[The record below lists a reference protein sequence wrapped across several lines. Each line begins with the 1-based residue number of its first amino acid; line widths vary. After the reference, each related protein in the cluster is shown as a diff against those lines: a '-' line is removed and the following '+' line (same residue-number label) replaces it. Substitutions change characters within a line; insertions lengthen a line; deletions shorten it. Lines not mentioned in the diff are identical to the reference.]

1 MTEKYTGKTMY
12 LKQLPLDINA
22 EELILYLKDTPVKVA
37 LCGLHKRDAYNDIV
51 GMEECPDGALG
62 INLARNSLYNVLPEY
77 MFHPID
83 RFDNIPANETKE
95 RFADELKAQEK
106 EKENARRFF
115 EPLDILLL
123 KLKCDVRKAFEKYAE
138 TDVVLENALTDSMT
152 EALRRNRFVRQT
164 LKFMPSCK
172 SIRGDKTLLTLM
184 LRKILGEEGLKIVL
198 HNQKIIYEDD
208 SPRYSSQLDG
218 EIGRMYA
225 GNVFDEAVWCY
236 DIHYW
241 SDDDCNEQFLDF
253 VDEIER
259 FRQFVADYFLSVE
272 CILRFHLVK
281 DESPLRLSDT
291 FVYNYL
297 NYNANI

>member
-1 MTEKYTGKTMY
+1 M
-12 LKQLPLDINA
+12 KQIPTDINA
-22 EELILYLKDTPVKVA
+22 EELILYLKDKSVKVA

-51 GMEECPDGALG
+51 GMYEGPDGVLVMS
-62 INLARNSLYNVLPEY
+62 LARNGLYNVLPEY

-95 RFADELKAQEK
+95 RFAEELMAQEK
-106 EKENARRFF
+106 ENANARRFF

-123 KLKCDVRKAFEKYAE
+123 KLKCDVRETFDKYAE

-152 EALRRNRFVRQT
+152 EELRRNRFVRQT

-184 LRKILGEEGLKIVL
+184 LRKVLGEEGLKIEL
-198 HNQKIIYEDD
+198 HNQEIMCEDD
-208 SPRYSSQLDG
+208 TPRYDSQLDS
-218 EIGRMYA
+218 EIGRTYV
-225 GNVFDEAVWCY
+225 GNVFDETVWYY
-236 DIHYW
+236 DLHYW

-272 CILRFHLVK
+272 CMLKFYLVK

-297 NYNANI
+297 NYNTNI

>member
-1 MTEKYTGKTMY
+1 M
-12 LKQLPLDINA
+12 KQIPTDINA
-22 EELILYLKDTPVKVA
+22 EELILYLKDKSVKVA

-51 GMEECPDGALG
+51 GMDEGPDGVLVMS
-62 INLARNSLYNVLPEY
+62 LARNGLYNVLPEY

-95 RFADELKAQEK
+95 RFAEELMAQEK
-106 EKENARRFF
+106 ENANARRFF

-123 KLKCDVRKAFEKYAE
+123 KLKCDIRETFDKYAE

-152 EALRRNRFVRQT
+152 EELRRNRFVRQT

-184 LRKILGEEGLKIVL
+184 LRKVLGEEGLKIEL
-198 HNQKIIYEDD
+198 HNQEIMCEDD
-208 SPRYSSQLDG
+208 TPLYDSQLDS
-218 EIGRMYA
+218 EIGRTYV
-225 GNVFDEAVWCY
+225 GNVFDETVWYY
-236 DIHYW
+236 DLHYW

-253 VDEIER
+253 VDEIEQ
-259 FRQFVADYFLSVE
+259 FRQFVADYFISVE
-272 CILRFHLVK
+272 CMLKFYIVK

-297 NYNANI
+297 NYNTNI